1 MASLVKK
8 KKIRNG
14 HRVYLRRLFAEIDD
28 DLKEIKKKNLLL
40 TNIETKHVIIKTLD
54 DEIMDLLADEDDIL
68 SEIEDTSSWTSD
80 ILSNLE
86 NLRFLS
92 KEVKE
97 SEKDSSTRSVSS
109 KISMKLPKLTIQS
122 FSGDILSWKG
132 FWDQFSTAIDSNE
145 DLSDIAKFNY
155 LKSYFSGRAQK
166 LSEGLTL
173 SEGNYREA
181 MQLLK
186 DRFGNTKS
194 LIAAHM
200 DDLRKKNPVRN
211 LKEVKQLRQMYDKLE
226 INIRNLKDLNVETCI
241 MDHFLLPLYGRKY

>member
-28 DLKEIKKKNLLL
+28 DLKEIKKINLLL

-54 DEIMDLLADEDDIL
+54 DEIMDLLADEDDII

-80 ILSNLE
+80 ILSNIE

-97 SEKDSSTRSVSS
+97 SEKDSSTQSVSS

-155 LKSYFSGRAQK
+155 LKSYLSGRAQ
-166 LSEGLTL
+166 
-173 SEGNYREA
+173 
-181 MQLLK
+181 
-186 DRFGNTKS
+186 
-194 LIAAHM
+194 
-200 DDLRKKNPVRN
+200 
-211 LKEVKQLRQMYDKLE
+211 
-226 INIRNLKDLNVETCI
+226 
-241 MDHFLLPLYGRKY
+241 